1 MNSTSYSVLDV
12 IKKSAD
18 YLKKKEIENARLN
31 AELLIGCALN
41 LNRVQLYLNFER
53 IVKPAELDK
62 LKALLIRRASRE
74 PIQYL
79 IGETEFYSLKFKV
92 NQSTLIP
99 RPETEILVE
108 AALKIGESKFAQ
120 KEKIDVLDIGTGSG
134 NIAIALAINNPKIQ
148 VTALDR
154 ELDALE
160 IARQNAENH
169 GVAER
174 ITFWRKDVF
183 EIFPDEFSQLDMIV
197 SNPPYISKTEMEKL
211 PQEIINFEPR
221 VALAG
226 GEDGLKFFYRISEL
240 IYLVKENGV
249 VMVEIGATQ
258 AEQVRDIFL
267 QKKMFSR
274 IQIFKDLNK
283 LDRVI
288 VAEC

>member
-1 MNSTSYSVLDV
+1 
-12 IKKSAD
+12 
-18 YLKKKEIENARLN
+18 
-31 AELLIGCALN
+31 
-41 LNRVQLYLNFER
+41 
-53 IVKPAELDK
+53 
-62 LKALLIRRASRE
+62 
-74 PIQYL
+74 
-79 IGETEFYSLKFKV
+79 
-92 NQSTLIP
+92 
-99 RPETEILVE
+99 
-108 AALKIGESKFAQ
+108 
-120 KEKIDVLDIGTGSG
+120 
-134 NIAIALAINNPKIQ
+134 
-148 VTALDR
+148 
-154 ELDALE
+154 
-160 IARQNAENH
+160 
-169 GVAER
+169 VAER

-267 QKKMFSR
+267 QQKMFSR

-288 VAEC
+288 VAES